1 MSGLA
6 DELLAD
12 LDGLSDD
19 GDEIND
25 EQEQEQAQAHN
36 ATPSANGLKRKA
48 SGSDDGMSEG
58 EEEGGE
64 GGDEKQVGG
73 LVLEGGVKPAEEL
86 DAEEVQRM
94 ELGGIDD
101 VTKVA
106 KLEGSK
112 RMADILKV
120 RTPRAPPAPALSLML
135 TPTLTRARP
144 HMQEIEKY
152 QAQPSPAEQMA
163 LPAHSNP
170 EYNVIVQAN
179 NLSVDVDNEILVVHK
194 ARQLSAPGRRLAAG
208 IDPASLLPPRTF
220 FVVHPRSLRPKVPRA
235 RAARRGPQHVHPR
248 GPRAREPRGA
258 PRVSLSLRAE
268 RGSADALP
276 RTRPKQT
283 CKESCRPRSS

>member
-135 TPTLTRARP
+135 TPTLTRA
-144 HMQEIEKY
+144 
-152 QAQPSPAEQMA
+152 
-163 LPAHSNP
+163 
-170 EYNVIVQAN
+170 
-179 NLSVDVDNEILVVHK
+179 
-194 ARQLSAPGRRLAAG
+194 
-208 IDPASLLPPRTF
+208 PASAGDRE
-220 FVVHPRSLRPKVPRA
+220 VPGAALARGADGPA
-235 RAARRGPQHVHPR
+235 RALQPGIQRHRAGEQPLRRRGQRDPR
-248 GPRAREPRGA
+248 RAQGKA
-258 PRVSLSLRAE
+258 TICA
-268 RGSADALP
+268 
-276 RTRPKQT
+276 
-283 CKESCRPRSS
+283 RSSPHRRY

>member
-120 RTPRAPPAPALSLML
+120 RTPPC
-135 TPTLTRARP
+135 
-144 HMQEIEKY
+144 
-152 QAQPSPAEQMA
+152 PSSASA
-163 LPAHSNP
+163 AADAH
-170 EYNVIVQAN
+170 A
-179 NLSVDVDNEILVVHK
+179 H
-194 ARQLSAPGRRLAAG
+194 A
-208 IDPASLLPPRTF
+208 
-220 FVVHPRSLRPKVPRA
+220 RA
-235 RAARRGPQHVHPR
+235 RAPAYAGDREVPGAALARGADGPARALQPGIQRHRAGEQPLRRRGQRDPR
-248 GPRAREPRGA
+248 RAQGKA
-258 PRVSLSLRAE
+258 TICA
-268 RGSADALP
+268 
-276 RTRPKQT
+276 
-283 CKESCRPRSS
+283 RSSPHRRY

>member
-194 ARQLSAPGRRLAAG
+194 ARQLSAPGRRLTAG
-208 IDPASLLPPRTF
+208 IDPASLLPPRTLF
-220 FVVHPRSLRPKVPRA
+220 CSSSEIITPQSSPSSSSSSRTPTCTSARSACSRTTRC
-235 RAARRGPQHVHPR
+235 
-248 GPRAREPRGA
+248 A
-258 PRVSLSLRAE
+258 PRFSLSACG